1 MFFRAKKSGPRTY
14 LQLVESVREGKRVRQ
29 RVLATLGR
37 LDELEKSGQL
47 SRLLQSGAKFS
58 EKIAVLSAH
67 KQGNARTL
75 SGTCIGPDLLFSRL
89 WKDLGIGEAIRSMLT
104 DRRFEFPVE
113 RAVYLTVL
121 HRLFV
126 GGSDRDAE
134 HWRRDFRIPGTER
147 LELHHLYR
155 AMAWLGEELPYT
167 EQAGSTGFSPRC
179 VKDEIEERL
188 FQKRRDLFTS
198 LSFVFFDT
206 TSIYFEGEGG
216 EDLGR
221 YGKSK
226 DHRPDRKQLVAGAIL
241 DREGQPIC
249 SEIWPGNTTDVT
261 TLLPVVDRLRNRFG
275 IEKLCVVC
283 DRGMISKKTM
293 AELTRRNLKYIL
305 GARMRS
311 VTEVRE
317 EVLSRPGAYRMVRGP
332 RESSKDPS
340 PLKVK
345 EVMVGDR
352 RYVVCLNMEQAIE
365 DKKKRERIVANLEK
379 ALKSGDKSLIGNKGY
394 RGYVRGSGGFEVD
407 RKKVEEAER
416 YDGKWVLQTNYSKEE
431 LSTEEVGL
439 RYKDLWM
446 VEDVFRSMKTILRTR
461 PVWHKRD
468 ETIRGHVFSS
478 FLALVVLKELLGRL
492 KTKEAKSGSPETPRT
507 EWARLKHDLRSLT
520 ETEVELGGKRFL
532 LRSEIAGDVAKA
544 LQAVGSAIPPA
555 VCRAT

>member
-14 LQLVESVREGKRVRQ
+14 LQLVENTREGKRIRQ

-47 SRLLQSGAKFS
+47 TRLLESGAKFS

-75 SGTCIGPDLLFSRL
+75 AGTCIGPDLLFSRL
-89 WKDLGIGEAIRSMLT
+89 WKELGVGEAIQSMLS

-113 RAVYLTVL
+113 RAIYLTVL

-134 HWRRDFRIPGTER
+134 YWRRDFRIPGTED

-155 AMAWLGEELPYT
+155 AMAWLGEPLPYT

-179 VKDEIEERL
+179 VKDAIEERL

-206 TSIYFEGEGG
+206 TSIYFEGGGG

-221 YGKSK
+221 FGKSK

-241 DREGQPIC
+241 DREGRPIC

-261 TLLPVVDRLRNRFG
+261 TLLPVVDRLRHRFG
-275 IEKLCVVC
+275 IESICVVC
-283 DRGMISKKTM
+283 DRGMISRKTM
-293 AELTRRNLKYIL
+293 AELERRGMRYIL

-311 VTEVRE
+311 VSEVRK
-317 EVLSRPGAYRMVRGP
+317 EVLSRTGGYRMVHGP
-332 RESSKDPS
+332 RVSPKDPS

-345 EVMVGDR
+345 EVIVGDR

-365 DKKKRERIVANLEK
+365 DRKKRERIVANLEK
-379 ALKSGDKSLIGNKGY
+379 ALKGGDKSLIGNKGY
-394 RGYVRGSGGFEVD
+394 RGYVKGTAGFEID
-407 RKKVEEAER
+407 REKVKEAER
-416 YDGKWVLQTNYSKEE
+416 FDGKWVLQTNYTKEE
-431 LSTEEVGL
+431 LSTEDVGL

-461 PVWHKRD
+461 PVWHKCD
-468 ETIRGHVFSS
+468 ETIRGHVFAS
-478 FLALVVLKELLGRL
+478 FLALMLLKELLGKLR
-492 KTKEAKSGSPETPRT
+492 TKEAKKGSAETPKA
-507 EWARLKHDLRSLT
+507 EWGRLKHDLRSLT

-532 LRSEIAGDVAKA
+532 LRSELAGDAGKA
-544 LQAVGSAIPPA
+544 LQAVGVAIPPA
-555 VCRAT
+555 VCRTT